1 MGFTMKGR
9 LPVKMSMMRMDMT
22 VKNVKNYLMKYW
34 RLWTAEA
41 YPDRVQEEDHSRPSQ
56 AHDDGAMDRRGEMGQ
71 HRGETERHHREV
83 VK

>member
-1 MGFTMKGR
+1 MELTMKGR
-9 LPVKMSMMRMDMT
+9 LPVKMGTMST

-41 YPDRVQEEDHSRPSQ
+41 YPDRAQEGDHSRQSQ
-56 AHDDGAMDRRGEMGQ
+56 VHDDGAMGHRGEMGH
-71 HRGETERHHREV
+71 HRGEMDRQPREV